1 MTPTEINKLKL
12 HAKYIRELQFELH
25 KADYGMGMPR
35 DYAMVQHLKKLL
47 AEAGAAPCPVCG
59 RTEPEGDCCI
69 EAGRS

>member
-47 AEAGAAPCPVCG
+47 AEAGA
-59 RTEPEGDCCI
+59 E
-69 EAGRS
+69 EAQS